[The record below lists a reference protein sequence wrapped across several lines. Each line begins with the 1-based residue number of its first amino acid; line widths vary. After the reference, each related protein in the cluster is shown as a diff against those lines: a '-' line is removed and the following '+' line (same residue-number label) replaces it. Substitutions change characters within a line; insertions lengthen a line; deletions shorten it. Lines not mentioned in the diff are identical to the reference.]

1 MNIIISQIIKIPLF
15 AYLYALASNM
25 EWTKYV
31 DDDVNEEVVESE
43 IDEINNEED
52 FDEDD
57 EDNNKTV
64 KCTNSKN

>member
-1 MNIIISQIIKIPLF
+1 
-15 AYLYALASNM
+15 M